1 MQEFRISGE
10 IENDVWKVIDEHH
23 GYTPF
28 IDPQINEQGKIL
40 TNDKRLYRY
49 FFNVSKVGT
58 FSRFK
63 IENLGPDSC
72 KGDYQP
78 HANILSISKLLFF
91 GTISNNRIFFSPAKV
106 KKSSSNLLKLGALS
120 MFNQII

>member
-10 IENDVWKVIDEHH
+10 IETDVWTVLDEHH

-28 IDPQINEQGKIL
+28 IDPQINEQGVSL
-40 TNDKRLYRY
+40 TDDQRLYRY

-63 IENLGPDSC
+63 IENLGPDSHN
-72 KGDYQP
+72 GTFQT
-78 HANILSISKLLFF
+78 HANILSISKLLLF
-91 GTISNNRIFFSPAKV
+91 GTISNNRVFFSPAKV
-106 KKSSSNLLKLGALS
+106 KQSSSNLLKLGALS
-120 MFNQII
+120 MLN